1 MTDVKLVS
9 INNLVAADKGDGSF
23 LLKVAPESF
32 TESFRDAF
40 NSLDTTN
47 TWTLTKAAGDIV
59 ALDGNTAGCSYL
71 VISLDPL
78 TTGTKTTLETR
89 STFGVPFDV
98 ALGLHMSQRALGQEI
113 SAEII
118 GDEVRAAEPAELA
131 ISAIQQTTTTLTVTT
146 TDPHGLVV
154 GARFG
159 VYGVADCR
167 FNYPALV
174 VASVTSSTVFTATAG
189 PGGTIASVTAGPFA
203 GGFVYSRAALDRC
216 PNGSSMIFENA
227 TVTNASYYVKSGGA
241 DLAPIG
247 GTLAGSHSVTVGTTA
262 SIQAA
267 TSPYNYAFRPTNEYR
282 TSFLQEGLQW
292 SDSLVADNTV
302 AQSTSRARAIQV
314 IPNPNIEYNLQFRAV
329 NDKGKTIP
337 TAQIVSISK
346 SGSTT
351 ATVVTDVP
359 HGLTTA
365 DLIVGYGVRDFTAN
379 FPALTA
385 ATAVASVI
393 DATSFTVVWG
403 PSATVTSYGGYVARV
418 QGGNLMSALGALTM
432 AIQNATVTA
441 TTLTLTGS
449 ATWTYLVGDYIN
461 VVGCRNNVDGATM
474 GVDGAYRARL
484 VSTTTLELEPIGS
497 TVLPG
502 AFAAT
507 DCGGGTI
514 RRTDLRV
521 SYVRVFDYDRL
532 RVESLARPSGDTSAA
547 APVVIQGGT
556 VGSVTTVS
564 TVSTVS
570 SVTAIVGASIA
581 EDAAATANPLIV
593 GGVVRTAASPI
604 VTPVAGDSMRFT
616 TTTDGRLVTSP
627 YTYPEASWQYVAAAS
642 GIVNTTTAVTIKAAA
657 GASLRN
663 YITGIDY
670 WSEALTNA
678 TEIAIRDGAGGSAI
692 WRAKIGTGGLLAGR
706 SIIFPTPIRGTA
718 ATLLEVVTLT
728 ASGAGAVYFNAT
740 GFVAP

>member
-1 MTDVKLVS
+1 MADVKLVS
-9 INNLVAADKGDGSF
+9 INNLVASDKGDGSF

-40 NSLDTTN
+40 QSLDTTN
-47 TWTLTKAAGDIV
+47 TWRLTQAAGDIV

-78 TTGTKTTLETR
+78 TAGTKTTLETR
-89 STFGVPFDV
+89 TTFGVPFDV
-98 ALGLHMSQRALGQEI
+98 ALGLHMSQRTLGQEI

-118 GDEVRAAEPAELA
+118 GDEVHAADPAELA

-146 TDPHGLVV
+146 TTAHGLVV
-154 GARFG
+154 GARIG
-159 VYGVADCR
+159 IYGVTDCR

-189 PGGTIASVTAGPFA
+189 PGGTIPSVTAGPFA
-203 GGFVYSRAALDRC
+203 SGFVYSRAALDRC

-247 GTLAGSHSVTVGTTA
+247 GTLAGNHVVTVGTTA

-282 TSFLQEGLQW
+282 ASFLQDSLQW
-292 SDSLVADNTV
+292 SDSLVADNTL
-302 AQSTSRARAIQV
+302 AQSNSRARAIQV
-314 IPNPNIEYNLQFRAV
+314 IPNPSIEYNLQFRAV
-329 NDKGKTIP
+329 NEKGLTVP
-337 TAQIVSISK
+337 TAQIVSITK

-351 ATVVTDVP
+351 ATVVTNMP

-365 DLIVGYGVRDFTAN
+365 DLIVGYGVRDFTTN

-403 PSATVTSYGGYVARV
+403 PSATITSYGGYVARV

-474 GVDGAYRARL
+474 GVDGAYRVRL

-497 TVLPG
+497 TVLPA

-532 RVESLARPSGDTSAA
+532 RVESLARPLSDMSAA
-547 APVVIQGGT
+547 APVAIQGGT
-556 VGSVTTVS
+556 LPAVT

-593 GGVVRTAASPI
+593 GGVVRNAAAPI
-604 VTPVAGDSMRFT
+604 VTPAAGDAMRLT
-616 TTTDGRLVTSP
+616 TTTDGRLVVNL
-627 YTYPEASWQYVAAAS
+627 YQYPEATWSYAAAAA
-642 GIVNTTTAVTIKAAA
+642 GILNTTTAVTIKAAA
-657 GASLRN
+657 AASLRN
-663 YITGIDY
+663 YVTSIDIMAD
-670 WSEALTNA
+670 ALTNA
-678 TEIAIRDGAGGSAI
+678 TEVAIRDGAGGTVI
-692 WRAKIGTGGLLAGR
+692 WRTKIGTAGLLNGR
-706 SIIFPTPIRGTA
+706 NIRFDPPLRPATA
-718 ATLLEVVTLT
+718 ASLLEVVTLT
-728 ASGAGAVYFNAT
+728 ASGAGAVYFNAS
-740 GFVAP
+740 GYVAP